1 VQNVLVVQMVLYQHL
16 IVLEHFDHM
25 VDQKQQI
32 FLVEQKLKSKSFKNA
47 KKKT

>member
-32 FLVEQKLKSKSFKNA
+32 FLVKQKLQSKSLKMQ
-47 KKKT
+47 KKT